1 VILRTNLATRPFYN
15 TRVVR
20 AIVALLA
27 VIVIAITL
35 FDVIQ
40 DVRLS
45 AQEGTLG
52 GRADQAER
60 EAQRLRGQAAQIRAQ
75 IDPRDLASVSAEAR
89 EANAIIDR
97 RAFSWTELLAQFE
110 KTLPPDVRITAV
122 QPRIEQ
128 NGDFVVSMIVQA
140 RRIEDLDAFMDALEK
155 RSSFH
160 DVRQKE
166 EQTNNE
172 GLIEAVVD
180 ATYVPLQGQ
189 TAPATARGGAR

>member
-1 VILRTNLATRPFYN
+1 MILRTNLATRPFYN
-15 TRVVR
+15 TRAVR
-20 AIVALLA
+20 GILALLA
-27 VIVIAITL
+27 VLVIAITL

-45 AQEGTLG
+45 ARERTLG
-52 GRADQAER
+52 ARADQAEA
-60 EAQRLRGQAAQIRAQ
+60 EAERLRGQAAQIRAQ
-75 IDPRDLASVSAEAR
+75 IDPKDLASVSAEAR

-97 RAFSWTELLAQFE
+97 RAFSWTELLTQFE
-110 KTLPPDVRITAV
+110 KTLPNDVRITAV

-128 NGDFVVSMIVQA
+128 NGDFVVSMIAQA

-155 RSSFH
+155 RGSFR

-166 EQTNNE
+166 EQTNDE

-180 ATYVPLQGQ
+180 ATYVPQQGQ
-189 TAPATARGGAR
+189 AAGTDARGGGR

>member
-1 VILRTNLATRPFYN
+1 MILRTNLATRPFYN
-15 TRVVR
+15 TRAVR
-20 AIVALLA
+20 GAVAVLALIVL
-27 VIVIAITL
+27 AITL
-35 FDVIQ
+35 FNVVQ
-40 DVRLS
+40 YVRLS
-45 AQEGTLG
+45 AEERTLG
-52 GRADQAER
+52 ARADQAEA
-60 EAQRLRGQAAQIRAQ
+60 EAARLRGQAAQIRAQ
-75 IDPRDLASVSAEAR
+75 IDPRDLAAVSADAR

-140 RRIEDLDAFMDALEK
+140 RRVEDLDAFMDALEK
-155 RSSFH
+155 RSSFR

-166 EQTNNE
+166 EQTNDQ

-180 ATYVPLQGQ
+180 GTYVPQQ
-189 TAPATARGGAR
+189 RQAAAAAGGGR

>member
-15 TRVVR
+15 TRAVR
-20 AIVALLA
+20 GILALLA
-27 VIVIAITL
+27 VLVIAITL

-45 AQEGTLG
+45 ARERTLG
-52 GRADQAER
+52 ARADQAEA
-60 EAQRLRGQAAQIRAQ
+60 EAERLRGQAAQIRAQ
-75 IDPRDLASVSAEAR
+75 IDPKDLASVSAEAR

-97 RAFSWTELLAQFE
+97 RAFSWTELLTQFE
-110 KTLPPDVRITAV
+110 KTLPNDVRITAV

-155 RSSFH
+155 RSSFR

-166 EQTNNE
+166 EQTNDE

-180 ATYVPLQGQ
+180 ATYVPQQRQAAG
-189 TAPATARGGAR
+189 TDARGGGR